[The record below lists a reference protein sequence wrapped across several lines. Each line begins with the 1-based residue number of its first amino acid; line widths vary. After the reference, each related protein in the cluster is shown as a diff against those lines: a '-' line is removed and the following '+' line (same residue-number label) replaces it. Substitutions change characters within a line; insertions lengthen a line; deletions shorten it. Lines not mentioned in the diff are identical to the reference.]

1 MQFVALSVMAL
12 AAWQSPLRPT
22 LVARTPAH
30 GLMPTRCGVVYR
42 ASPIVA
48 QLDDDTTETD
58 GEADREKFN
67 DFVRSGGFIDNRPP
81 DDIDK
86 LATFSFQEVPLEGQI
101 LIATGVIL
109 TLALAIFLIVV

>member
-1 MQFVALSVMAL
+1 MQFVALSVML
-12 AAWQSPLRPT
+12 AAWQPSPLRPT
-22 LVARTPAH
+22 LARTPAH
-30 GLMPTRCGVVYR
+30 GLAPTRCGVAFR

>member
-1 MQFVALSVMAL
+1 MQFVALSAMAL
-12 AAWQSPLRPT
+12 AAWPSPLRPT
-22 LVARTPAH
+22 IVARTQAV
-30 GLMPTRCGVVYR
+30 GLMPTRCSV
-42 ASPIVA
+42 ASFRA
-48 QLDDDTTETD
+48 QLGDGDDDTTQTD

-109 TLALAIFLIVV
+109 TLTLAIFLIVV